1 MEKAEQGEGPA
12 VDRTH
17 GQQALVFDFDTI
29 QQRQLWQS
37 LASDPIDAFQRPPTV
52 VTRKFSGLLRTA
64 DVLTK
69 KIVLPDVQLLD
80 GALFLHHG
88 PEAVRSMLARS
99 THDQLDIRVVGR
111 DKSMAECLRKM
122 MLGSRPNEKLA
133 IFEFSSMAVFGLDP
147 RILASKVSL
156 HSNRRIMSC
165 PPSEVAEAIAAE
177 FQAAAEGGSLK
188 DKPTGVFLAIAERW
202 NAWIHMFSSDPDSIS
217 VWDGTRFDLGSAIAG
232 RELPEPIL
240 ALSEIDEGV
249 AATIAEAKNVKGRSS
264 LLKLLSEENSG
275 LTSESAP
282 LVDAWWSSA
291 YFDALARQ
299 HRCSWMRLN
308 NTNTEGVIFAASR
321 ADDMVSV
328 QFEGSLIKVF
338 SDMPGPTFASAK
350 YSARTAIAKWAD
362 APIARHSDGLAFAI
376 LKFTE
381 VQDRQQ
387 TKRSLWR
394 RIFWTLLLAVLGASI
409 SHYFSTAAGVLALI
423 LSVAGILLAA
433 PVGDLAEL
441 YALRRKKM
449 KSVIYMPGGR
459 P

>member
-1 MEKAEQGEGPA
+1 MDQ
-12 VDRTH
+12 TH

-37 LASDPIDAFQRPPTV
+37 AASGPVDAFQRPPTV
-52 VTRKFSGLLRTA
+52 VTQKFSGLLRTA

-99 THDQLDIRVVGR
+99 PHEQLDIRVVGR
-111 DKSMAECLRKM
+111 DKSMAECLRKL

-147 RILASKVSL
+147 RVLASKVSL
-156 HSNRRIMSC
+156 RSNCRVKIC
-165 PPSEVAEAIAAE
+165 PPSEVAAVIAAE
-177 FQAAAEGGSLK
+177 FQAASEGANLVVT
-188 DKPTGVFLAIAERW
+188 PTGVFLAMAERW
-202 NAWIHMFSSDPDSIS
+202 NAWIDRFNNDPDSIS
-217 VWDGTRFDLGSAIAG
+217 VWDGTGFDLDSAIAS

-249 AATIAEAKNVKGRSS
+249 AATIAEAKGVKGRSS
-264 LLKLLSEENSG
+264 LLKLISEENSG
-275 LTSESAP
+275 LTAESAP

-308 NTNTEGVIFAASR
+308 NTNTEGAILAASR
-321 ADDMVSV
+321 AEDMVSV
-328 QFEGSLIKVF
+328 QFEGSLMKVF
-338 SDMPGPTFASAK
+338 SDMPGTTFASAK
-350 YSARTAIAKWAD
+350 YSARTAIANWAE
-362 APIARHSDGLAFAI
+362 APIARNSDGLAFAI

-394 RIFWTLLLAVLGASI
+394 RILWTLFLAVLGASI
-409 SHYFSTAAGVLALI
+409 SYYFSTAAGVLALI

-433 PVGDLAEL
+433 PIGDLAEL

-449 KSVIYMPGGR
+449 KSVIYMPGGGHD
-459 P
+459 